1 VSVTVRSFLDGES
14 SLADDVRDGLTRPF
28 KGLRPKHFYD
38 ASGADF
44 VPEQFEQVA
53 FFDREHEWI
62 EMRLRLCR
70 SRRLRAASS
79 PRRASATRECRASP
93 RCWARCGAQPA
104 TREGG
109 GAAAAAAARRD
120 RRRRRGARSCRLA
133 WARGGTRFDS
143 RASGWRLNLTRR
155 SRLLTKSLPIRSSDG
170 VDITPARRSLG
181 SRSALEGGGSTCL
194 SEASRIATRDAT
206 SSSWWRRSGVC
217 SSAIGKPRGMRPR
230 RSSIAGKPSRRSALP
245 RCADA

>member
-70 SRRLRAASS
+70 SRRLRGASS
-79 PRRASATRECRASP
+79 PRRASATRESGRRRAAG
-93 RCWARCGAQPA
+93 R
-104 TREGG
+104 
-109 GAAAAAAARRD
+109 AAAR
-120 RRRRRGARSCRLA
+120 
-133 WARGGTRFDS
+133 
-143 RASGWRLNLTRR
+143 
-155 SRLLTKSLPIRSSDG
+155 SRLGGKEAAQQPPQPLDG
-170 VDITPARRSLG
+170 TDDDAAEHDRAVWPGLG
-181 SRSALEGGGSTCL
+181 EELDSIHALQAGGSTSRGDQDCL
-194 SEASRIATRDAT
+194 RKVC
-206 SSSWWRRSGVC
+206 RSG
-217 SSAIGKPRGMRPR
+217 R
-230 RSSIAGKPSRRSALP
+230 RTGWT
-245 RCADA
+245 